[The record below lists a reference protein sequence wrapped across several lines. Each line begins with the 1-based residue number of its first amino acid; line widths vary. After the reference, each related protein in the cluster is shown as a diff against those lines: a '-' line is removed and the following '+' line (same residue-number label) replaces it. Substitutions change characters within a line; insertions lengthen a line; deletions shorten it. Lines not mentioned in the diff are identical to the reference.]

1 MILTKGKSIVLNG
14 RSYITTRKR
23 EAWALG
29 TLGLLMRLC
38 WLNMVGD

>member
-23 EAWALG
+23 EACASI